1 MSTERS
7 DKVSNALFDGKIA
20 IIVNGS
26 PFVLIL
32 PAVFLDFLKS
42 PEDDNLNYVFSNF
55 LRMIRLMATFFAIF
69 LPGIY
74 VAITNFHQ
82 ELLPSELLFAIASS
96 REAIPFP
103 VIFEILLMEIS
114 FELIREAGIRI
125 ASSFS
130 TTVGIIGA
138 LILRRS
144 SCFCKYSKPNSYNN
158 CRFHWYLQFHS
169 S

>member
-1 MSTERS
+1 MWIILPLLGQLEQFIQDKKWSPFPQVLSTERS
-7 DKVSNALFDGKIA
+7 DKVSNALLEGKIA
-20 IIVNGS
+20 VIVNGS

-32 PAVFLDFLKS
+32 PSIFIDFLES
-42 PEDDNLNYVFSNF
+42 PEDNNLNYVFANF
-55 LRMIRLMATFFAIF
+55 LRIIRIIASFFAIF
-69 LPGIY
+69 LPGLY

-138 LILRRS
+138 LILR
-144 SCFCKYSKPNSYNN
+144 
-158 CRFHWYLQFHS
+158 
-169 S
+169 

>member
-1 MSTERS
+1 MISTERS
-7 DKVSNALFDGKIA
+7 DEVYHALLDGKIA
-20 IIVNGS
+20 VIVNGS

-32 PAVFLDFLKS
+32 PSIFIDFLES
-42 PEDDNLNYVFSNF
+42 PEDKNLNYIFANF
-55 LRMIRLMATFFAIF
+55 LRIIRIISAFFAIF
-69 LPGIY
+69 LPGLY

-103 VIFEILLMEIS
+103 VIFEILLMEVS

-138 LILRRS
+138 LILRWS
-144 SCFCKYSKPNSYNN
+144 CCFC
-158 CRFHWYLQFHS
+158 
-169 S
+169 

>member
-1 MSTERS
+1 MATERS
-7 DKVSNALFDGKIA
+7 DKVSNALFAGKIA
-20 IIVNGS
+20 VIVNGS

-32 PAVFLDFLKS
+32 PSVFLDFLKS

-55 LRMIRLMATFFAIF
+55 LRMIRLLASFFAIF
-69 LPGIY
+69 LPGLY

-103 VIFEILLMEIS
+103 VIFEILLMEVS
-114 FELIREAGIRI
+114 FELIREAGIRM
-125 ASSFS
+125 ASNFS

-144 SCFCKYSKPNSYNN
+144 RSFSKHCKPYSYNN
-158 CRFHWYLQFHS
+158 RSFHWYL
-169 S
+169 

>member
-1 MSTERS
+1 MLSTERS
-7 DKVSNALFDGKIA
+7 DKVANALFAGKIA
-20 IIVNGS
+20 VIVNGS

-32 PAVFLDFLKS
+32 PAVFVDFLKS

-55 LRMIRLMATFFAIF
+55 LRMIRLLASFFAIF

-144 SCFCKYSKPNSYNN
+144 CSFCKYCKSYSYNN
-158 CRFHWYLQFHS
+158 CSLYWNL
-169 S
+169 